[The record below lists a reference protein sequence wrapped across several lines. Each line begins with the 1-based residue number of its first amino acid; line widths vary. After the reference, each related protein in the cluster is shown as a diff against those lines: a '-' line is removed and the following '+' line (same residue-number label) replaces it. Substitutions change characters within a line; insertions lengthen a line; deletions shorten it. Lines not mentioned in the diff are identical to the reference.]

1 MAPEPCQEAEKA
13 EKQAALSLA
22 DQEPVSDHLEPPAG
36 TPKDPVAPACLKDTK
51 PSSTPVVF
59 PVNLQ

>member
-1 MAPEPCQEAEKA
+1 MAPEPCQEADKA
-13 EKQAALSLA
+13 ERQAALSLA
-22 DQEPVSDHLEPPAG
+22 DEEPVSDHPEPPAG
-36 TPKDPVAPACLKDTK
+36 PPKDPVAPACLKDTK